1 MNKKEDPTDKAYRM
15 AGRERKEKN
24 SNSSSSDSNIASN
37 VSKLSTD
44 LLRENL
50 KKFGVRVC
58 ILFTNQNAI
67 KLNLLF
73 LNMYFFFEFKSF

>member
-1 MNKKEDPTDKAYRM
+1 M

-24 SNSSSSDSNIASN
+24 SNSSSSSSSSSNSNMASN

-50 KKFGVRVC
+50 KKFGVCVY
-58 ILFTNQNAI
+58 ILF
-67 KLNLLF
+67 K
-73 LNMYFFFEFKSF
+73 K

>member
-50 KKFGVRVC
+50 KKFGVWVC

-73 LNMYFFFEFKSF
+73 LNVFFLRI